1 MRNKTAL
8 ITGGAGGI
16 GAAIA
21 DVLADCKISIVV
33 LDSDFEGAGRIAARI
48 KEKGTEALA
57 VRADVTQSEEIQ
69 NAIQQIF
76 AKFDTIDILIN
87 NAGWT
92 ETHPFIEETEAY
104 WDRVIDINL
113 KGAMMMSHAVL
124 PNMIRS
130 NQGRIV
136 NISSEAGRVGV
147 QLQAA
152 YSAAKGGVI
161 AFTKALAREM
171 ARHNIFVNCVCPG
184 QINTPLLH
192 DQPERLIKRVT
203 EAVPLRRVG
212 EPFEI
217 ANAVAFF
224 CSERASYI
232 TGQALSVGGGITMV
246 D

>member
-1 MRNKTAL
+1 MRDKTAL

-21 DVLADCKISIVV
+21 DVLADRKCRIVV
-33 LDSDFEGAGRIAARI
+33 LDSDFEGAERVAARI

-57 VRADVTQSEEIQ
+57 VRADVAQSEEIQ

-76 AKFDTIDILIN
+76 ARFDTIDILIN

-171 ARHNIFVNCVCPG
+171 ARHNIFVNCICPG
-184 QINTPLLH
+184 PVNTSMLH

-203 EAVPLRRVG
+203 ETVPLRRVG

-217 ANAVAFF
+217 ADAVAFF
-224 CSERASYI
+224 CSEKASYI